1 MVINLKEFIDWYKTT
16 EVVLWDKKR
25 VFREPTIEDLLKI
38 ENQEDVSKLIESLII
53 EWTLPDL
60 DQELYKLTKSQK
72 EAFMTKLLSDLGL
85 VWKEATTEIENTT
98 NK

>member
-1 MVINLKEFIDWYKTT
+1 MVINLKEFMEWYKTT

-38 ENQEDVSKLIESLII
+38 EKQEDVWKLIEWLIM
-53 EWTLPDL
+53 EWTLEEL
-60 DQELYKLTKSQK
+60 DKELYKLTKSQK
-72 EAFMTKLLSDLGL
+72 EAFMTQLLSDLGL